1 MEEQLKQYIEESRKL
16 IIEHRLLADENRSLL
31 TKIRKLIN
39 SGMAIAAVVFIPFL
53 YSFIDIRVRVADI
66 EGDYIPKDEMYTVFI
81 QKVDALSVH
90 MMEDDW
96 TRTQFYKVTKDDYYL
111 NDNST
116 RNLIKAFF
124 QETHRSAD

>member
-1 MEEQLKQYIEESRKL
+1 
-16 IIEHRLLADENRSLL
+16 
-31 TKIRKLIN
+31 
-39 SGMAIAAVVFIPFL
+39 MAIAAVVFIPFL